1 MVVGTDL
8 TTSGNTAGTTAGT
21 TSAGTTGTAGTTAG
35 TAGTGWFW
43 VGESSGEGAAGRS
56 HTATAPLHEIS
67 PMPAP
72 LLIPVIRNCKPKLSR
87 NGIFD
92 RFLELQIKRFL
103 VHARQTCNICNKPT
117 CSAF

>member
-1 MVVGTDL
+1 MGTDF
-8 TTSGNTAGTTAGT
+8 TTSGNTAGA
-21 TSAGTTGTAGTTAG
+21 TAGTTAG

-72 LLIPVIRNCKPKLSR
+72 LLIPVIRNCKPELSR
-87 NGIFD
+87 NVIPHK
-92 RFLELQIKRFL
+92 FLELQIKRLL